1 MTRPWSESVGAY
13 GYTITVIARPGRPS
27 LYLRYYDPALGRN
40 RLECLKHDDRE
51 LALKTARE
59 RAAKRFAEAN
69 AAATG
74 RLTLAVLFSRYER
87 ERTTQKKSAAQRE
100 DDRRRMDLWEAALGA
115 EREVAKISWTDLDSF
130 TKRRQRGELRVEWK
144 RAPVDGKTRPA
155 FRTLSARPSRGSIGA
170 DIVFLQ
176 AAFNW
181 ATNTVEPNGE
191 RLLSENP
198 LRGYTRP
205 RTARPRRPVAT
216 YDRFLKVRAAAD
228 QVDPQR
234 RFGSFLDLIEALG
247 WRVSAIC
254 QLRGEDVDRRKHA
267 GAPFGRLHK
276 RGEADKEGA
285 DMWIP
290 LPEAARKAIDRLPVI
305 GGWLF
310 PAPRRK
316 DRPWRRQHARDL
328 LEKAELAA
336 RLEPLE
342 GGDFHPYRRKWATER
357 KHLPDADVMAAG
369 GWLDARSLK
378 ESYQQIDDQTLLAV
392 VSEPRKLREAQ

>member
-1 MTRPWSESVGAY
+1 MTRPWSQSVGSY
-13 GYTITVIARPGRPS
+13 GYTVTVTTRPGRPT
-27 LYLRYYDPALGRN
+27 LYLRYHDPATGTKRWKSLGHSDVALAIQEAKTLAAQ
-40 RLECLKHDDRE
+40 RL
-51 LALKTARE
+51 
-59 RAAKRFAEAN
+59 AESQ

-74 RLTLAVLFSRYER
+74 RLTLAVLFDRYER
-87 ERTTQKKSAAQRE
+87 DRTAQKKSPAQRE

-115 EREVAKISWTDLDSF
+115 EREVSTISWTDVDGF
-130 TKRRQRGELRVEWK
+130 TKRRQRGELRVPWK
-144 RAPVDGKTRPA
+144 RAPVDGKTRPTYRELA
-155 FRTLSARPSRGSIGA
+155 ARPSRGSIGA

-176 AAFNW
+176 SVFNW
-181 ATNTVEPNGE
+181 ATNTVEPSGA

-198 LRGYTRP
+198 VRGYNRP

-216 YDRFLKVRAAAD
+216 YDRFLKIRKIAEE
-228 QVDPQR
+228 VDPQQ
-234 RFGSFLDLIEALG
+234 RFGSFLELIEALG

-254 QLRGEDVDRRKHA
+254 QLRGEDVDRRKQP

-290 LPEAARKAIDRLPVI
+290 LPESARKAIDRLPVI

-328 LEKAELAA
+328 LERAEKAAG
-336 RLEPLE
+336 LEPLE

-369 GWLDARSLK
+369 GWSDSRSLK
-378 ESYQQIDDQTLLAV
+378 QSYQQVDDETLLAV
-392 VSEPRKLREAQ
+392 VSEPRKLREAR